1 MTYIHT
7 HTHTDRISAFVTKE
21 GLASLA
27 PITNTV
33 RLSESLPSRQLL
45 LVEKVSIGTITA

>member
-7 HTHTDRISAFVTKE
+7 HTHTDRIAAFVTKE

-27 PITNTV
+27 PIIEV
-33 RLSESLPSRQLL
+33 
-45 LVEKVSIGTITA
+45 TIKHTHTL